1 MALRGRCCDIIVLNA
16 QAQNEK
22 KSDNSKHRFY
32 EELKPGF
39 DHFPK

>member
-16 QAQNEK
+16 QAQTEE
-22 KSDNSKHRFY
+22 KSDKSNHRFY
-32 EELKPGF
+32 EELEPGF